1 MKLLVITQK
10 IDKHD
15 PILGFF
21 HGWVE
26 EFAKKVE
33 KISIICL
40 EKGEYNFPSNVSVF
54 SLGKETGHTKFSYII
69 RFYKLI
75 WDLRAEYEAV
85 FVHMNQ
91 EYVLLAADMWRIMR
105 KRVYLWR
112 NHAKGNIFTIMAVW
126 LSHKVFYTSPRSFTA
141 QFSKAVQMPV
151 GIDTDFFKPDPSL
164 NRKPNSI
171 LFLGRIAPVKRVLEF
186 IDWLEEKWKKGE
198 IFNVTIA
205 GEASARDKNYDQ
217 RVRQRV
223 SESGFPEHVTF
234 VGSVNQ
240 EGALKLYQTHETYVN
255 LTLAGSL
262 DKTILEAKACGM
274 KVMVEN
280 SDARSMDVE
289 GNTLQIL
296 VEKLK
301 KEMS

>member
-1 MKLLVITQK
+1 MKLLIVTQK
-10 IDKHD
+10 IDRQD
-15 PILGFF
+15 PVLGFF

-33 KISIICL
+33 KVSVICL
-40 EKGEYNFPSNVSVF
+40 EKGEFNFPSNVSVF
-54 SLGKETGHTKFSYII
+54 SLGKEKGHTRLSYII
-69 RFYKLI
+69 SFYKLI
-75 WDLRAEYEAV
+75 WDLRSEYEIV

-91 EYVLLAADMWRIMR
+91 EYVLLAGDMWRLMG
-105 KRVYLWR
+105 KKVYLWR

-126 LSHKVFYTSPRSFTA
+126 LSNKVFYTSPRSFTA

-151 GIDTDFFKPDPSL
+151 GINTDFFKPDPSITRRL
-164 NRKPNSI
+164 NSI

-186 IDWLEEKWKKGE
+186 IDWLEEKRKKGE

-205 GEASARDKNYDQ
+205 GEALARDKDYDQ

-223 SESGFPEHVTF
+223 DECEFSELITF
-234 VGSVNQ
+234 AGPVNQ

-274 KVMVEN
+274 KVVVEN
-280 SDARSMDVE
+280 SDARSMDVKE
-289 GNTLQIL
+289 HTLQML